1 MPRVA
6 ELEVA
11 GQLREAGFEMGER
24 LGLGAYTAVYRAS
37 REGRRYAVK
46 VLRDGAGGEAV
57 LRAFRREAAM
67 LASVRHPGLPEVY
80 EVGLAGTRPYLVMEL
95 LEGRSL
101 RAMLEAGPLEVA
113 ATVTLASQVAEAL
126 AAAHR
131 AGLVHRDVKPDNI
144 VFGTDGRARLI
155 DFGLAQ
161 AAGGQ
166 DPELVVGTVRY
177 AAPEQTGM
185 LKRPVDHRSDLYALG
200 VVSFEC
206 LTGQP
211 PFVSHDAGELV
222 RLNAVAVPPP
232 IEELRGD
239 VPPAL
244 AWLVAKLLAKDP
256 DDRYQTAVGLTADLA
271 RLATGEWSFTLAVDD
286 DPLASAAE
294 GSLVG
299 RERELATL
307 KRCWERARQG
317 DGGMVVV
324 QGAPG
329 GGKSRLVR
337 ELLRSVHAG
346 GQPVLAGKCSPD
358 DPLPLAPVREA
369 IESYLRELAQAG
381 PGGSAGLARVRQAA
395 EQAAGLL
402 AGLSPTLADVLDQTP
417 LETDADQHEQF
428 VAAVVEFLVELAR
441 QVGGMVVC
449 LDDLQWLDQAS
460 LHVLQRLIPQ
470 LASAPLLV
478 ACTARDGGQGTAVLG
493 DLRAGWRGASLA
505 EVRLAPL
512 DEAGVA
518 ELIGAQLGMKADP
531 ELARRLAV
539 RSGGNPLAVMEYI
552 RVTLDAGLIR
562 PAWGR
567 WEVDLGALDRLDLPR
582 DVLALILGR
591 VDALGPGRRA
601 LLAAAATIGLRFQLG
616 LLARVCEVSDEQALA
631 AATEAAGQRLVEA
644 VGGDE
649 YGFVH
654 DRVREALLG
663 GLDTAEL
670 RRLHQRI
677 AEAMEA
683 AAAGDDPRRVY
694 ELARHYALGE
704 VDRTPERAFRAGWS
718 AGQAALTDHAAADA
732 VGFLEVAEQAAQRA
746 GIDPGGAFQAMLGAA
761 LHAAGRLDEAAAR
774 FERALR
780 VEQDPLRRGALL
792 AALARVDYG
801 RPDYTAASRRSL
813 QGLAEIGLPLPRSRL
828 LRLLSSV
835 VAILRGLA
843 SQHPRLGYGRARG
856 RDRERLVLS
865 LRLTEI
871 AGRAAYHSLP
881 RPILLLSALG
891 TLHAAN
897 RVGPCPEYV
906 ATYTTTAEAT
916 ASVGLRRVALWA
928 LERAQ
933 RAAEQLGSPRLLAR
947 VSLARAYLHELLGQ
961 PLLFERALPRVL
973 NERGHWLTNE
983 LYLEACMALASMLE
997 LRGCSRQAD
1006 EWRRRGVEHGLSYPT
1021 ILTTPAVLGDGEEA
1035 EAQLKRARELL
1046 ERRTELRSRTLRG
1059 AIYYAAGWVHLER
1072 GELGEPFDE
1081 LLAAHHRHGPSVHAV
1096 AHFWCWFW
1104 LLQAYGRLAQA
1115 HAAAGADRPARLE
1128 AAQRAVADLG
1138 TLARR
1143 APVPRAHHLV
1153 AQAGLALLVKDH
1165 GRALDLL
1172 GRAERV
1178 AEELEAP
1185 WVRFEAACVR
1195 ARLLSERG
1203 QEPAAGWQARLAL
1216 SLAERHGWVY
1226 RAARVRRE
1234 FPLEESTSTSTHGSH
1249 QARTNSAE
1257 GLRDRRQLEALLEV
1271 GVAAANVLEP
1281 RELARVALDEI
1292 LRILGAERAFLFTCS
1307 SEHAPLERYAGRD
1320 ADGNDLDE
1328 LLGYSSTVVERAR
1341 AGRRALIVTG
1351 TDHGAALGS
1360 ESAVVH
1366 GLRSIM
1372 VAPLQLEGRL
1382 LGMVYLDSRIA
1393 KGVFAPTDA
1402 DILVAIAQHVAVSL
1416 ETARAAQLE
1425 VQVEAE
1431 RRQRGLAEALRDA
1444 TLELSR
1450 TLDPVEVAERTLAA
1464 AAAQVGADSGCV
1476 LLRDDVGFGL
1486 VARYGTLTAAAA
1498 RGTYLPEDATSG
1510 LDALLTQPQPIVGG
1524 ATPAAGRQGLGLPN
1538 GLAEVLGPA
1547 GSWLAVPLPAAGE
1560 RPACLVLLATA
1571 KPGAYGRAQAGMAE
1585 AFLAQGAIAYDNARL
1600 FRKVEELATTDGLTS
1615 VANRRHFME
1624 LAGQKL
1630 AAAQR
1635 HGLALAALMLDLD
1648 HFKQVNDTYGHATG
1662 DQVIRAVAQ
1671 RLAAMIRQDDL
1682 LGRYGGEEFALLV
1695 HDAAGVAELAERLRA
1710 AVATDPIPT
1719 DDGPLPVTV
1728 SIGVA
1733 TLEASDTAADAILA
1747 RADAALYQA
1756 KRAGRNRVATTHS

>member
-1 MPRVA
+1 MQRVA

-11 GQLREAGFEMGER
+11 GELREAGFELGER
-24 LGLGAYTAVYRAS
+24 LGLGAHTAVYRAS
-37 REGRRYAVK
+37 REGRQYAVK
-46 VLRDGAGGEAV
+46 LLRDGADGDAV

-101 RAMLEAGPLEVA
+101 RAALEAGPLEVA

-161 AAGGQ
+161 AAAGQ

-200 VVSFEC
+200 VALFEC
-206 LTGQP
+206 LTGRP

-222 RLNAVAVPPP
+222 RLNAVAAPPP
-232 IEELRGD
+232 LEELRGD

-256 DDRYQTAVGLTADLA
+256 DDRYQTATGLTADLA
-271 RLATGEWSFTLAVDD
+271 RLAAGEWSFTLAVDD
-286 DPLASAAE
+286 DLLASAAE

-307 KRCWERARQG
+307 KRWWERARQC

-337 ELLRSVHAG
+337 ELLRSVRAD

-358 DPLPLAPVREA
+358 DPRPLAPVREA
-369 IESYLRELAQAG
+369 IESYLRELTQAG
-381 PGGSAGLARVRQAA
+381 PGGSAGLARVRQAG

-402 AGLSPTLADVLDQTP
+402 AGLSPALADILDQTP
-417 LETDADQHEQF
+417 LEADADQHEQF
-428 VAAVVEFLVELAR
+428 VAAIVEFLVELAR

-460 LHVLQRLIPQ
+460 LQVLQRLIPQ
-470 LASAPLLV
+470 LAGAPLLV
-478 ACTARDGGQGTAVLG
+478 ACTARDEGQGAAGLA
-493 DLRAGWRGASLA
+493 DLRAGWRGASLG

-518 ELIGAQLGMKADP
+518 ELIGAQLGMKVDP

-562 PAWGR
+562 PAWDH
-567 WEVDLGALDRLDLPR
+567 WEVDLDALDGLDLPR

-601 LLAAAATIGLRFQLG
+601 LLTAAATIGLRFRLG

-631 AATEAAGQRLVEA
+631 AATEAVGQRLVEA

-663 GLDTAEL
+663 ELDAAEQ

-677 AEAMEA
+677 AETLEVA
-683 AAAGDDPRRVY
+683 ATGDDPRPVY

-718 AGQAALTDHAAADA
+718 AGQAALNDHAAAEA
-732 VGFLEVAEQAAQRA
+732 VGFLEVAEQAAQRT
-746 GIDPGGAFQAMLGAA
+746 GIDPGGEFQAMLGAA
-761 LHAAGRLDEAAAR
+761 LHAAGRLDEAVAR

-801 RPDYTAASRRSL
+801 RPDYTAASRRCL
-813 QGLAEIGLPLPRSRL
+813 QGLAEIGRPLPRSKL
-828 LRLLSSV
+828 LRLLASV

-843 SQHPRLGYGRARG
+843 SQYPRLGYGSARG
-856 RDRERLVLS
+856 RDRERLILS

-891 TLHAAN
+891 TLHVAN

-906 ATYTTTAEAT
+906 TTYTTTAEAT
-916 ASVGLRRVALWA
+916 ASVGLRRVAQWA

-973 NERGHWLTNE
+973 NKQGHWLTNE

-1006 EWRRRGVEHGLSYPT
+1006 EWRRRGLEHGLSYPT
-1021 ILTTPAVLGDGEEA
+1021 ILTTAAVLGDGEET
-1035 EAQLKRARELL
+1035 EAQLERARKLL
-1046 ERRTELRSRTLRG
+1046 ARRSELRSRTLRG

-1104 LLQAYGRLAQA
+1104 LLEAYGRLAQA
-1115 HAAAGADRPARLE
+1115 HAAADEADRPARLE
-1128 AAQRAVADLG
+1128 AAHRAVADFG

-1153 AQAGLALLVKDH
+1153 TQAGLALLGKDH

-1172 GRAERV
+1172 GKAERM

-1185 WVRFEAACVR
+1185 WVRFEAACAR

-1203 QEPAAGWQARLAL
+1203 HEAAAGWQARLAL

-1234 FPLEESTSTSTHGSH
+1234 FPLEESISSSPRGSH
-1249 QARTNSAE
+1249 QARSDSAE
-1257 GLRDRRQLEALLEV
+1257 GLRDRRQLQALLEV

-1320 ADGNDLDE
+1320 AEGNDLDE
-1328 LLGYSSTVVERAR
+1328 FLGYSSTVVERAR
-1341 AGRRALIVTG
+1341 AERRALIVTG

-1360 ESAVVH
+1360 QSAVAH

-1393 KGVFAPTDA
+1393 KGVFAPADA

-1476 LLRDDVGFGL
+1476 LLRDGAGFGL
-1486 VARYGTLTAAAA
+1486 MARYGTLTAAAN
-1498 RGTYLPEDATSG
+1498 GTYLPKDATAG
-1510 LDALLTQPQPIVGG
+1510 LDALLAQPQPVVGG

-1571 KPGAYGRAQAGMAE
+1571 RPGAYGQAQAGMAE
-1585 AFLAQGAIAYDNARL
+1585 AFVAQGAIAYDNARL
-1600 FRKVEELATTDGLTS
+1600 FRKVEELATTDGLTG

-1630 AAAQR
+1630 ATSQR
-1635 HGLALAALMLDLD
+1635 HGLTLAALMLDLD

-1671 RLAAMIRQDDL
+1671 RVAAMIRQDDL

-1695 HDAAGVAELAERLRA
+1695 YDAAAVAEFAERLRA
-1710 AVATDPIPT
+1710 AVAADPIPT
-1719 DDGPLPVTV
+1719 DNGPLSVTV

-1733 TLEASDTAADAILA
+1733 TLETSDTAADAILA

-1756 KRAGRNRVATTHS
+1756 KRDGRNRVATAHS